1 MNSAALKSCLER
13 ENALVVEFLHAL
25 EAETEALMDRRA
37 HESLQA
43 AVQRKET
50 LADDLAQLGAERDA
64 LLSGAGLASG
74 PAGTDAAAAAHP
86 ELGPLWQQL
95 HQGRGRQPRGRL
107 ARARPQQAGQGL
119 A

>member
-74 PAGTDAAAAAHP
+74 
-86 ELGPLWQQL
+86 L

>member
-74 PAGTDAAAAAHP
+74 PAGTDAP
-86 ELGPLWQQL
+86 PPPTLNWVRC
-95 HQGRGRQPRGRL
+95 GRPCRPTPPR
-107 ARARPQQAGQGL
+107 RASTTSATAP
-119 A
+119 

>member
-86 ELGPLWQQL
+86 LIRPGRPSAGHLQQGKQL
-95 HQGRGRQPRGRL
+95 HQGRGRQPRG
-107 ARARPQQAGQGL
+107 
-119 A
+119 

>member
-74 PAGTDAAAAAHP
+74 RP
-86 ELGPLWQQL
+86 GPRQARLLQ
-95 HQGRGRQPRGRL
+95 RGIGPRHRRHL
-107 ARARPQQAGQGL
+107 IRPG
-119 A
+119 

>member
-74 PAGTDAAAAAHP
+74 PAGTAASAATP
-86 ELGPLWQQL
+86 
-95 HQGRGRQPRGRL
+95 
-107 ARARPQQAGQGL
+107 ARHRAAPSSPPDPARPAFSR
-119 A
+119 